1 MPSNASDSQPRII
14 PFSPSVCVVSERLEF
29 RLSWWRREGEEG
41 FQEGREEDV
50 EFELEAGGERKV

>member
-1 MPSNASDSQPRII
+1 
-14 PFSPSVCVVSERLEF
+14 
-29 RLSWWRREGEEG
+29 LSWWRREGEEG